1 MTQQSNVIWE
11 RSCGAVVYR
20 KTANGLEILLQQHKN
35 GGHWSYPKGHVE
47 GDETDEQTARR
58 EILEETGLTATL
70 HTDFRA
76 VNTFSPKEGVM
87 KDVIYFAAEADSNAA
102 LIAQEEEVTDLAWFT
117 PDAAPARLTY
127 DTDRKILADFLV
139 WHSSK

>member
-1 MTQQSNVIWE
+1 MIWE

-20 KTANGLEILLQQHKN
+20 KTAKGLEILLQQHKN

-47 GDETDEQTARR
+47 GNETDEQTARR
-58 EILEETGLTATL
+58 EILEETGLTVTL

-87 KDVIYFAAEADSNAA
+87 KDVIYFAAESDSNAA
-102 LIAQEEEVTDLAWFT
+102 LTAQEEEVTDLAWFN

-127 DTDRKILADFLV
+127 DTDRKILADFLA
-139 WHSSK
+139 WHLR